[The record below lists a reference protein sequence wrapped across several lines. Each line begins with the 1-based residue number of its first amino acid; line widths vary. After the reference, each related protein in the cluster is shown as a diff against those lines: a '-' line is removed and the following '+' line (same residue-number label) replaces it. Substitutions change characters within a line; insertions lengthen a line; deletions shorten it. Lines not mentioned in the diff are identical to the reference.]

1 MEAGGI
7 LTTEEYNKYKQIM
20 VNDVVVSLDDA
31 PAVFVAKLKKL
42 PVLVDCQ
49 MISSAEHDQMM
60 SSMFSMIDV
69 KVGQPLTGMV
79 DKMNKWPLLARE
91 HIISE
96 ADLRKKQSPVIDA
109 CMMKDIH
116 GPEDVKAI
124 GEDLMALKD
133 GQWLSESEF
142 DAKKKGL
149 LSKVD
154 GIPDFITRI
163 SVYVALPKMGL
174 ETEAEYQAQKKKC
187 IDAIF
192 APYSGMD
199 EFKKRVTN
207 LMDLQ
212 KAGMLTEQEFNT
224 HKGKLMDA
232 M

>member
-1 MEAGGI
+1 
-7 LTTEEYNKYKQIM
+7 
-20 VNDVVVSLDDA
+20 
-31 PAVFVAKLKKL
+31 
-42 PVLVDCQ
+42 
-49 MISSAEHDQMM
+49 MM
-60 SSMFSMIDV
+60 SSLFSMIDV
-69 KVGQPLTGMV
+69 KPGQSLTGLV
-79 DKMNKWPLLARE
+79 DRMNKWPLLAQER
-91 HIISE
+91 IISD
-96 ADLRKKQSPVIDA
+96 ADLRKKQGPVIEA

-116 GPEDVKAI
+116 GPSDVQEI
-124 GEDLMALKD
+124 GENLIALKN
-133 GQWLSESEF
+133 GKWLTEAEF
-142 DAKKKGL
+142 DSKKKGL

-212 KAGMLTEQEFNT
+212 KAGMLTEQEFNA
-224 HKGKLMDA
+224 HKAKLMGA
-232 M
+232 L